1 MLIERVNTHKHLGVY
16 LHSSLDWSKQIHD
29 VCLRANRKLSVLRSV
44 KLLHRKT
51 LDLLYKV
58 TVRSVVDYA
67 LPIYANT
74 LKQTELARLEQL
86 QYRAAK
92 LVTGALHFSS
102 REKLNIELGWES
114 IQKRI
119 EFLGLSLFQKIH
131 LYETRPLIRK
141 CMTNLDTEKKYY
153 MRSKGG
159 YTPYPNY
166 GNKFLNS
173 FFPYNSKL
181 WNNLQQS
188 TQGKNLQE
196 FKLQLK
202 EDLKPNKIKH
212 FSKGPKYSNTLLTRI
227 RVGRSDL
234 NLHKFSVG
242 LVDKPDC
249 ICHAKQESTLHYF
262 LDCFLYAAE
271 RQTLFDLVEHYKPNF
286 SRLKRNSKV
295 ELLLNG
301 INVNDPDYNHLNT
314 ILTNAVQTFII
325 QTKRFLQN

>member
-1 MLIERVNTHKHLGVY
+1 M
-16 LHSSLDWSKQIHD
+16 
-29 VCLRANRKLSVLRSV
+29 
-44 KLLHRKT
+44 LHRKT
-51 LDLLYKV
+51 LDLLFKV

-92 LVTGALHFSS
+92 LVTGTLHFSS

-166 GNKFLNS
+166 GNF
-173 FFPYNSKL
+173 
-181 WNNLQQS
+181 
-188 TQGKNLQE
+188 
-196 FKLQLK
+196 
-202 EDLKPNKIKH
+202 
-212 FSKGPKYSNTLLTRI
+212 
-227 RVGRSDL
+227 
-234 NLHKFSVG
+234 
-242 LVDKPDC
+242 
-249 ICHAKQESTLHYF
+249 
-262 LDCFLYAAE
+262 
-271 RQTLFDLVEHYKPNF
+271 
-286 SRLKRNSKV
+286 
-295 ELLLNG
+295 
-301 INVNDPDYNHLNT
+301 
-314 ILTNAVQTFII
+314 
-325 QTKRFLQN
+325 